1 MKKIA
6 IVLTGVA
13 FACALSACSAYRS
26 VEKPD
31 GTKKTTVTI
40 APGTT
45 ITGADGGCIDSRG
58 GTCQQPPAQ

>member
-6 IVLTGVA
+6 LALTGVA
-13 FACALSACSAYRS
+13 FACALSACSGYRS
-26 VEKPD
+26 VERPD

-45 ITGADGGCIDSRG
+45 ITGANGGCIDSRG
-58 GTCQQPPAQ
+58 GTCQQQPAQ